1 MFKKFLIVLLL
12 LLVYFIT
19 YFWISAFLFDK
30 ELNIN
35 NENLLSQLENFQS
48 STTTTT
54 KPLNVFVLNSFLKQ
68 GETLVVIADNVKSE
82 KIRLEFENKFYDFF
96 PIINKERKVAVVGID
111 LRKAPGEYPL
121 KVYVD
126 NEEKLNQLIKVN
138 KGDFY
143 ETKFILSKEL
153 KDKGYTQKNIVSQ
166 IQTNDGIIIQKAIGE
181 YTKKSYFE
189 EPFIYPLSFISIVG
203 DFGVTRKE
211 DGVSLRHLGVD
222 LDASIND
229 PVYAVNNGVVKL
241 VKEFKTY
248 GKTVVIDHGLGIYSL
263 YLHLNAFKVK
273 EGEEVLKGEVIG
285 LVGNTGYSLGPHLH
299 FSIKVF
305 GSSVDPIN
313 FIKRINESF
322 N

>member
-12 LLVYFIT
+12 LLIYFIT
-19 YFWISAFLFDK
+19 YFGISAFLFDK
-30 ELNIN
+30 ELKIN
-35 NENLLSQLENFQS
+35 NENLLSQLENFQFS
-48 STTTTT
+48 TTT

-68 GETLVVIADNVKSE
+68 GETLVVIADNVKSKE
-82 KIRLEFENKFYDFF
+82 IRLEFENKFYEFF

-153 KDKGYTQKNIVSQ
+153 KDKGYTQKNIISQ
-166 IQTNDGIIIQKAIGE
+166 IQTNDGIIIQKTVGE
-181 YTKKSYFE
+181 YTSKNYFQ
-189 EPFIYPLSFISIVG
+189 EPFIYPLDSISIVG
-203 DFGVTRKE
+203 DFGVLRKE
-211 DGVSLRHLGVD
+211 NNLSLRHLGVD
-222 LDASIND
+222 LDAPLNT
-229 PVYAVNNGVVKL
+229 PVYAINSGVVKL
-241 VKEFKTY
+241 TKEFKTY
-248 GKTVVIDHGLGIYSL
+248 GKTVVINHGLGIYSL
-263 YLHLNAFKVK
+263 YLHLNDIKVK
-273 EGEEVLKGEVIG
+273 EGEEVKRGEVIG

-299 FSIKVF
+299 FSIKVNEA
-305 GSSVDPIN
+305 SVNPLN
-313 FIKRINESF
+313 FIEIANKIF